1 MKKDQQ
7 GLFFWRFFI
16 FSLQTLLEKRII
28 LKIKKDM
35 YNEQIEALIS
45 AALADGMLTEKE
57 KQILFK
63 KAQAQGIDLDEF
75 EMVLDARLVELEKA
89 EKAKAAASA
98 PKSNKVGD
106 IKKCPSC
113 GAMVQSYQGTCSE
126 CGYAF
131 EYVEVNYASKELS
144 NLLMKAKSEQEM
156 SKIIDTFPIPMEKA
170 ALIAFATWLAPQSLD
185 VQNPLSKSYQK
196 KYDEVINKAKVT
208 FINDKDILLLI
219 TQYEKSKKTLLKNQL
234 VSFIKTIVKNKIFW
248 YIVGGILVIGL
259 IVFAACFDDIR
270 ENRNSNKMVAAV
282 NKGNLEKATN
292 IYLNYTG
299 SKIDLKDELSLV
311 FWAYVEKEDMINAKK
326 VLNMGEWILDG
337 YLDWDDEKRG
347 HKMAKVI
354 YDYHIK
360 NGEYNKARL
369 MIENA
374 ENDNRLWGTHIMDVV
389 TNMCENGE
397 KGKAKKYLNK
407 YSGNIDDS
415 YDNLGLDSYPTGRG
429 SSSKGDRKYVI
440 KLINAEIA
448 NY

>member
-1 MKKDQQ
+1 
-7 GLFFWRFFI
+7 
-16 FSLQTLLEKRII
+16 
-28 LKIKKDM
+28 M

-57 KQILFK
+57 KQVLFK
-63 KAQAQGIDLDEF
+63 KAQSQGIDLDEF

-106 IKKCPSC
+106 VKKCPNC
-113 GAMVQSYQGTCSE
+113 GAIVQSYQGVCAE

-131 EYVEVNYASKELS
+131 ENIEVNYASKELS
-144 NLLMKAKSEQEM
+144 NLLMKAKSEKDM
-156 SKIIDTFPIPMEKA
+156 ATIIDTFPIPMEKA
-170 ALIAFATWLAPQSLD
+170 SLIAFATWLAPQSLD

-208 FINDKDILLLI
+208 FVNDKDILPLI
-219 TQYEKSKKTLLKNQL
+219 TQHEKNKKLLVKNQL
-234 VSFIKTIVKNKIFW
+234 IAFIKTKSKIFLI
-248 YIVGGILVIGL
+248 IVGGILAIGL

-282 NKGNLEKATN
+282 NKGNLEEATN

-299 SKIDLKDELSLV
+299 YKNDLEYELSLV
-311 FWAYVEKEDMINAKK
+311 FWAYVEKEDMINAEK
-326 VLNMGEWILDG
+326 VLKIGKWILDG
-337 YLDWDDEKRG
+337 RPVFDGEKRSNE
-347 HKMAKVI
+347 MAKII

-360 NGEYNKARL
+360 NGEYDKARL

-374 ENDNRLWGTHIMDVV
+374 DADFYLWGAHIMDVV
-389 TNMCENGE
+389 TDMCEKGE
-397 KGKAKKYLNK
+397 KEKAKKYLNK
-407 YSGNIDDS
+407 YSGNIDDT
-415 YDNLGLDSYPTGRG
+415 YDNLGLDSYPLSGGG
-429 SSSKGDRKYVI
+429 SSMLGDRKYVI
-440 KLINAEIA
+440 KLIKAVIA

>member
-1 MKKDQQ
+1 
-7 GLFFWRFFI
+7 
-16 FSLQTLLEKRII
+16 
-28 LKIKKDM
+28 M

-106 IKKCPSC
+106 VKKCPNC
-113 GAMVQSYQGTCSE
+113 GAIVQSYQGVCAE

-131 EYVEVNYASKELS
+131 ENIEVNYASKELS
-144 NLLMKAKSEQEM
+144 NLLMKAKSEKDM
-156 SKIIDTFPIPMEKA
+156 ATIIDTFPIPMEKG

-208 FINDKDILLLI
+208 FVNDKDILPLI
-219 TQYEKSKKTLLKNQL
+219 SQHKKNKKILVKNQL
-234 VSFIKTIVKNKIFW
+234 VSFIKTIVKNKILW
-248 YIVGGILVIGL
+248 SIVGGILAIGL

-299 SKIDLKDELSLV
+299 YKRYLAYELSLV
-311 FWAYVEKEDMINAKK
+311 FWAYVEKEDMINAEK
-326 VLNMGEWILDG
+326 VLKIGEWTLDG
-337 YLDWDDEKRG
+337 YPVFDEEKRG
-347 HKMAKVI
+347 NEMAKVI
-354 YDYHIK
+354 HDYHIK
-360 NGEYNKARL
+360 NGKYDKARL

-374 ENDNRLWGTHIMDVV
+374 EHDYYLWGTHIMDVV
-389 TNMCENGE
+389 TDMCEKGE
-397 KGKAKKYLNK
+397 KEKAKKYLNK
-407 YSGNIDDS
+407 YSGNIDDT
-415 YDNLGLDSYPTGRG
+415 YDNLGLDYYPTRYDEYNRN
-429 SSSKGDRKYVI
+429 GDRKYVI

>member
-1 MKKDQQ
+1 
-7 GLFFWRFFI
+7 
-16 FSLQTLLEKRII
+16 
-28 LKIKKDM
+28 M

-57 KQILFK
+57 KQVLFK
-63 KAQAQGIDLDEF
+63 KAQSQGIDLDEF

-106 IKKCPSC
+106 VKKCPNC
-113 GAMVQSYQGTCSE
+113 GAIVQSYQGVCAE

-131 EYVEVNYASKELS
+131 ENIEVNYASKELS
-144 NLLMKAKSEQEM
+144 NLLMKAKSEKDM
-156 SKIIDTFPIPMEKA
+156 ATIIDTFPIPMEKA
-170 ALIAFATWLAPQSLD
+170 SLIAFATWLAPQSLD

-208 FINDKDILLLI
+208 FVNDKDILPLI
-219 TQYEKSKKTLLKNQL
+219 TQHEKNKKLLVKNQL
-234 VSFIKTIVKNKIFW
+234 VAFIKTKSKIFLI
-248 YIVGGILVIGL
+248 IVGGILAIGL

-282 NKGNLEKATN
+282 NKGDLEMAKN

-299 SKIDLKDELSLV
+299 EKYFLADELSLV
-311 FWAYVEKEDMINAKK
+311 FWAYVEKEDMINAEK
-326 VLNMGEWILDG
+326 VLKIGEWTLDG
-337 YLDWDDEKRG
+337 YPIWDADKRG
-347 HKMAKVI
+347 NEMAKVI

-360 NGEYNKARL
+360 NGEYDKARL

-374 ENDNRLWGTHIMDVV
+374 DSDYKLWGTHIMDVV
-389 TNMCENGE
+389 TNMCEKGE
-397 KGKAKKYLNK
+397 KEKAKKYLNK
-407 YSGNIDDS
+407 YSGNIDDH
-415 YDNLGLDSYPTGRG
+415 YDNLGLDSYPLSGGG
-429 SSSKGDRKYVI
+429 STILGDRKYVI
-440 KLINAEIA
+440 KLIKAEIA

>member
-1 MKKDQQ
+1 
-7 GLFFWRFFI
+7 
-16 FSLQTLLEKRII
+16 
-28 LKIKKDM
+28 M

-57 KQILFK
+57 KQVLFK

-75 EMVLDARLVELEKA
+75 EIILDARLVELEKA
-89 EKAKAAASA
+89 EKAKAAAAA

-106 IKKCPSC
+106 VKKCPNC
-113 GAMVQSYQGTCSE
+113 GTIVQSYQGICAE

-131 EYVEVNYASKELS
+131 ENIEVNYASKELS
-144 NLLMKAKSEQEM
+144 NLLMKAKSEKDM
-156 SKIIDTFPIPMEKA
+156 ATIIDTFPIPMEKA

-234 VSFIKTIVKNKIFW
+234 VSFIKTIVKNKILW

-259 IVFAACFDDIR
+259 IVFSACFDDIR

-299 SKIDLKDELSLV
+299 GKSDLEDELSLV
-311 FWAYVEKEDMINAKK
+311 FWAYVEKEDMTAA
-326 VLNMGEWILDG
+326 EQILKIGDFNLG
-337 YLDWDDEKRG
+337 GNYYTIRERE
-347 HKMAKVI
+347 MAKVI

-360 NGEYNKARL
+360 NGAYDKARA
-369 MIENA
+369 MIESA
-374 ENDNRLWGTHIMDVV
+374 DASLWGTHIMDVV

-397 KGKAKKYLNK
+397 KEKAKKYLNK
-407 YSGNIDDS
+407 YSGNIDD
-415 YDNLGLDSYPTGRG
+415 YHDKLGLDYYPTRYDKNNK
-429 SSSKGDRKYVI
+429 KGDRNYVI
-440 KLINAEIA
+440 KLINTVIA
-448 NY
+448 DY

>member
-1 MKKDQQ
+1 
-7 GLFFWRFFI
+7 
-16 FSLQTLLEKRII
+16 
-28 LKIKKDM
+28 M

-89 EKAKAAASA
+89 EKAKGEAAA
-98 PKSNKVGD
+98 PKSHKVGD
-106 IKKCPSC
+106 VKKCPSC
-113 GAMVQSYQGTCSE
+113 GAIVQSYQGVCAE

-131 EYVEVNYASKELS
+131 ENVEVTYASKKLS
-144 NLLMKAKSEQEM
+144 SLLRKSNSEKEM
-156 SKIIDTFPIPMEKA
+156 ATIIDTFPIPMEKA

-234 VSFIKTIVKNKIFW
+234 VSFIKTIVKNKILW

-259 IVFAACFDDIR
+259 IVFSACFDDIR

-299 SKIDLKDELSLV
+299 YKRDLEDELSLV
-311 FWAYVEKEDMINAKK
+311 FWAYVEKEDMTAA
-326 VLNMGEWILDG
+326 EQILKIGDFNLG
-337 YLDWDDEKRG
+337 GSYYTKMERE
-347 HKMAKVI
+347 MAKVI

-360 NGEYNKARL
+360 NGAYDKARA
-369 MIENA
+369 MIESA
-374 ENDNRLWGTHIMDVV
+374 DESLWGTHIMDVV

-397 KGKAKKYLNK
+397 KEKAKKYLNK
-407 YSGNIDDS
+407 YSGNIDD
-415 YDNLGLDSYPTGRG
+415 YHDKLGLDSYSTRNG
-429 SSSKGDRKYVI
+429 SSKAGDRNYVI
-440 KLINAEIA
+440 KLINTVITD
-448 NY
+448 Y

>member
-1 MKKDQQ
+1 
-7 GLFFWRFFI
+7 
-16 FSLQTLLEKRII
+16 
-28 LKIKKDM
+28 M
-35 YNEQIEALIS
+35 YNEQIETLIS

-106 IKKCPSC
+106 VKKCPNC
-113 GAMVQSYQGTCSE
+113 GAIVQSYQGVCAE

-131 EYVEVNYASKELS
+131 ENVEVNYASKELS
-144 NLLMKAKSEQEM
+144 SLLMKSNSEKEM
-156 SKIIDTFPIPMEKA
+156 ATIIDTFPIPMEKA

-208 FINDKDILLLI
+208 FINDKDILPLI

-234 VSFIKTIVKNKIFW
+234 ISFIKTIVKNKILW

-259 IVFAACFDDIR
+259 IVFAVCFDDIR

-282 NKGNLEKATN
+282 DKGDLEKATN

-299 SKIDLKDELSLV
+299 KKYHLADELSLV
-311 FWAYVEKEDMINAKK
+311 FWAYVEKEDMINAEK
-326 VLNMGEWILDG
+326 VLKIGKWILDG
-337 YLDWDDEKRG
+337 RPVFDGAKRSNE
-347 HKMAKVI
+347 MAKVI

-360 NGEYNKARL
+360 NGEYDKARL

-374 ENDNRLWGTHIMDVV
+374 ESDYHLWGTHIMDVV
-389 TNMCENGE
+389 TNMCEKGE
-397 KGKAKKYLNK
+397 KEKAKKYLNK
-407 YSGNIDDS
+407 YSGNISDT
-415 YDNLGLDSYPTGRG
+415 YDNLGLDSYPLSGGG
-429 SSSKGDRKYVI
+429 SSMLGDRKYVI

>member
-1 MKKDQQ
+1 
-7 GLFFWRFFI
+7 
-16 FSLQTLLEKRII
+16 
-28 LKIKKDM
+28 M
-35 YNEQIEALIS
+35 YNEQIEALIG

-63 KAQAQGIDLDEF
+63 KAQSQGIDLDEF

-106 IKKCPSC
+106 VKKCPNC
-113 GAMVQSYQGTCSE
+113 GAIVQSYQGVCAE

-131 EYVEVNYASKELS
+131 ENVEVNYASKELS
-144 NLLMKAKSEQEM
+144 SLLMKSNSEKEM
-156 SKIIDTFPIPMEKA
+156 ATIIDTFPIPMEKA

-208 FINDKDILLLI
+208 FINDKDILPLI

-234 VSFIKTIVKNKIFW
+234 VSFIKTIVKNKILW
-248 YIVGGILVIGL
+248 YIVGGILAIGL
-259 IVFAACFDDIR
+259 IVNAVFYDDIT
-270 ENRNSNKMVAAV
+270 ESRNSNEMVAAV
-282 NKGNLEKATN
+282 DKGDLEKATN

-299 SKIDLKDELSLV
+299 SKQDLADELSLV
-311 FWAYVEKEDMINAKK
+311 FWAYVEKEDMINAEK
-326 VLNMGEWILDG
+326 VLKIGKWILDARPVF
-337 YLDWDDEKRG
+337 DDEKRSNE
-347 HKMAKVI
+347 MAKII

-360 NGEYNKARL
+360 NGEYDKARL

-374 ENDNRLWGTHIMDVV
+374 DGDFYLWGTHIMDVV
-389 TNMCENGE
+389 TNMCEKGE
-397 KGKAKKYLNK
+397 KKKAQKYLNK
-407 YSGNIDDS
+407 YSGNISDQ
-415 YDNLGLDSYPTGRG
+415 YDNLGLDSYPLSDGG
-429 SSSKGDRKYVI
+429 SSISGDRKYVI
-440 KLINAEIA
+440 KLIKAEIA

>member
-1 MKKDQQ
+1 
-7 GLFFWRFFI
+7 
-16 FSLQTLLEKRII
+16 
-28 LKIKKDM
+28 M

-89 EKAKAAASA
+89 EKAKGEAAA
-98 PKSNKVGD
+98 PKSHKVGD
-106 IKKCPSC
+106 VKKCPSC
-113 GAMVQSYQGTCSE
+113 GAIVQSYQGVCAE

-131 EYVEVNYASKELS
+131 ENVEVTYASKKLS
-144 NLLMKAKSEQEM
+144 SLLRKSNSEKEM
-156 SKIIDTFPIPMEKA
+156 ATIIDTFPIPMEKA

-234 VSFIKTIVKNKIFW
+234 VSFIKTIVKNKILW
-248 YIVGGILVIGL
+248 YIVGGILAIGL
-259 IVFAACFDDIR
+259 IVFAACFNNIR

-299 SKIDLKDELSLV
+299 YKSDLEDELSLV
-311 FWAYVEKEDMINAKK
+311 FWAYVEKEDMTAAEQILKMRNY
-326 VLNMGEWILDG
+326 NLDG
-337 YLDWDDEKRG
+337 STQMERE
-347 HKMAKVI
+347 MAKVI

-360 NGEYNKARL
+360 NGAYDKARA
-369 MIENA
+369 MIESA
-374 ENDNRLWGTHIMDVV
+374 HASRLWGTHIMDVV

-397 KGKAKKYLNK
+397 KGKAQKYLNK
-407 YSGNIDDS
+407 YSGNIDD
-415 YDNLGLDSYPTGRG
+415 YHDKLGLDSYPTRNG
-429 SSSKGDRKYVI
+429 SSKAGDRNYVI
-440 KLINAEIA
+440 KLINTVIA
-448 NY
+448 DY